1 MEWFRQAK
9 ESQGSVATKSLMQAK
24 IANRNGYYIVGN
36 IRNDFRRFINEE
48 ATLEEVIELH
58 NNVDNKN
65 GIKDEKSY
73 KLTEIHDLQSRLML
87 LGSDK
92 AATTA
97 SASEN
102 KQIEKEFF
110 VQVPRTYLL
119 VLLKSNLQFQ

>member
-24 IANRNGYYIVGN
+24 IANRNGCYLVGN
-36 IRNDFRRFINEE
+36 IREEFQRFINEK
-48 ATLEEVIELH
+48 ATLEEVIELRTS
-58 NNVDNKN
+58 VQSED
-65 GIKDEKSY
+65 GVREEKSY

-92 AATTA
+92 TA
-97 SASEN
+97 NLANTADN

-110 VQVPRTYLL
+110 VQV
-119 VLLKSNLQFQ
+119 VLTCYDAFRPP

>member
-36 IRNDFRRFINEE
+36 IRNDFQRFINEE

-58 NNVDNKN
+58 TNVENKN

-73 KLTEIHDLQSRLML
+73 KLREIHDLQSRLML

-110 VQVPRTYLL
+110 VQVAPTYLL
-119 VLLKSNLQFQ
+119 ILLRSNLQFQ

>member
-9 ESQGSVATKSLMQAK
+9 ESQGSVATKSLMEAK

-58 NNVDNKN
+58 TNVENKN

>member
-58 NNVDNKN
+58 TNVENKN

>member
-36 IRNDFRRFINEE
+36 IRNDFQRFINEE

-58 NNVDNKN
+58 TNVENKN

>member
-36 IRNDFRRFINEE
+36 IRNDFQRFINEE

-58 NNVDNKN
+58 TNVENKN

-110 VQVPRTYLL
+110 VQVAPTYLL
-119 VLLKSNLQFQ
+119 ILLRSNLQFQ

>member
-48 ATLEEVIELH
+48 ATLEEVIELRT
-58 NNVDNKN
+58 NVENKN

-92 AATTA
+92 GATTA

>member
-58 NNVDNKN
+58 TNVENKN

-73 KLTEIHDLQSRLML
+73 KLTEIHDLQGRLML

>member
-24 IANRNGYYIVGN
+24 IVNRNGCYLVGN
-36 IRNDFRRFINEE
+36 IREEFQRFINEK
-48 ATLEEVIELH
+48 ATLEEVIELRI
-58 NNVDNKN
+58 NVQSED
-65 GIKDEKSY
+65 GVRDEKGY

-92 AATTA
+92 IANLANTA
-97 SASEN
+97 DN

-110 VQVPRTYLL
+110 VQV
-119 VLLKSNLQFQ
+119 VLTCYDAFRPP

>member
-24 IANRNGYYIVGN
+24 IANRNGCYLVGN
-36 IRNDFRRFINEE
+36 IRGEFQRFINEE
-48 ATLEEVIELH
+48 ATLEEVIELRTS
-58 NNVDNKN
+58 VQSED
-65 GIKDEKSY
+65 GIRDEKSY

-92 AATTA
+92 TA
-97 SASEN
+97 ILTNTADN

-110 VQVPRTYLL
+110 VQVALNCYDAFRHP
-119 VLLKSNLQFQ
+119 

>member
-24 IANRNGYYIVGN
+24 IANRNGHYIVGN
-36 IRNDFRRFINEE
+36 IKNEFQRFINEE

-58 NNVDNKN
+58 TSIENKN
-65 GIKDEKSY
+65 GIKEEKSY

-92 AATTA
+92 TATTA
-97 SASEN
+97 NALEN

-110 VQVPRTYLL
+110 VQVALIHLPYLFCL
-119 VLLKSNLQFQ
+119 AISL

>member
-24 IANRNGYYIVGN
+24 IANRNGCYLVGN
-36 IRNDFRRFINEE
+36 IREEFQRFINEK
-48 ATLEEVIELH
+48 ATLEEVIELRTS
-58 NNVDNKN
+58 VQSED
-65 GIKDEKSY
+65 GVRDEKSY

-92 AATTA
+92 IANLANTA
-97 SASEN
+97 DN

-110 VQVPRTYLL
+110 VQV
-119 VLLKSNLQFQ
+119 VLTCYDAFRPP

>member
-24 IANRNGYYIVGN
+24 IVNRNGCYLVGN
-36 IRNDFRRFINEE
+36 IREEFQRFINEK
-48 ATLEEVIELH
+48 ATLEEVIELRTS
-58 NNVDNKN
+58 VQSED
-65 GIKDEKSY
+65 GVRDEKSY

-92 AATTA
+92 TA
-97 SASEN
+97 NLANTADN

-110 VQVPRTYLL
+110 VQV
-119 VLLKSNLQFQ
+119 VLTCYDAFRPP

>member
-48 ATLEEVIELH
+48 ATLEEVIELRT
-58 NNVDNKN
+58 NVENKN

>member
-24 IANRNGYYIVGN
+24 IANRNGCYLVGN
-36 IRNDFRRFINEE
+36 IREEFQRFINEK

-58 NNVDNKN
+58 TSVQSED
-65 GIKDEKSY
+65 GVRDEKSY

-92 AATTA
+92 TA
-97 SASEN
+97 NLANTADN

-110 VQVPRTYLL
+110 VQV
-119 VLLKSNLQFQ
+119 VLTCYDAFRPP

>member
-9 ESQGSVATKSLMQAK
+9 ESQGSVATKSLMEAK

-58 NNVDNKN
+58 TNVENKN

-92 AATTA
+92 AVTTA

>member
-58 NNVDNKN
+58 TNVENKN

-110 VQVPRTYLL
+110 VQVAPTYLL
-119 VLLKSNLQFQ
+119 VLLRSNLQFQ

>member
-9 ESQGSVATKSLMQAK
+9 ESQGSVATKSLLQAK

-36 IRNDFRRFINEE
+36 IRNDFQRFINEE

-58 NNVDNKN
+58 TNVENKN

-110 VQVPRTYLL
+110 VQVAPTYLL
-119 VLLKSNLQFQ
+119 VLLRSNLQFQ

>member
-36 IRNDFRRFINEE
+36 IRNDFQRFINEE

-58 NNVDNKN
+58 TNVENKN

-110 VQVPRTYLL
+110 VQVAPTYLL
-119 VLLKSNLQFQ
+119 VLLRSNLQFQ

>member
-9 ESQGSVATKSLMQAK
+9 ESQGSVATKSLMEAK

-58 NNVDNKN
+58 TNVENKN
-65 GIKDEKSY
+65 CIKDEKSY

>member
-58 NNVDNKN
+58 TNVENKN

-73 KLTEIHDLQSRLML
+73 KLTEIHDLQSRVIL

>member
-24 IANRNGYYIVGN
+24 IVNRNGYYIVGN

-58 NNVDNKN
+58 TNVENKN

>member
-9 ESQGSVATKSLMQAK
+9 ESQGLVATKSLMEAK

-58 NNVDNKN
+58 TNVENKN

-73 KLTEIHDLQSRLML
+73 KLTEIQDLQSRLML

-92 AATTA
+92 AVTTA

>member
-24 IANRNGYYIVGN
+24 IANRNGCYLVGN
-36 IRNDFRRFINEE
+36 IREEFQRFINEK
-48 ATLEEVIELH
+48 ATLEEVIELRTS
-58 NNVDNKN
+58 VQSED
-65 GIKDEKSY
+65 GVRDEKSY

-92 AATTA
+92 TA
-97 SASEN
+97 NLANTADN

-110 VQVPRTYLL
+110 VQV
-119 VLLKSNLQFQ
+119 VLTCYDAFRPP

>member
-36 IRNDFRRFINEE
+36 IRNDFQRFINEE
-48 ATLEEVIELH
+48 ATLEEVIKLH
-58 NNVDNKN
+58 TNVENKN

-110 VQVPRTYLL
+110 VQVAPTYLL
-119 VLLKSNLQFQ
+119 VLLRSNLQFQ

>member
-24 IANRNGYYIVGN
+24 LANRNGHYIVGN
-36 IRNDFRRFINEE
+36 IKNEFQRFINEE
-48 ATLEEVIELH
+48 AILEEVIELH
-58 NNVDNKN
+58 TSVENKN
-65 GIKDEKSY
+65 GIKEEKRY

-92 AATTA
+92 TATTA
-97 SASEN
+97 NALEN

-110 VQVPRTYLL
+110 VQVALTHLCYLL
-119 VLLKSNLQFQ
+119 CLGAI